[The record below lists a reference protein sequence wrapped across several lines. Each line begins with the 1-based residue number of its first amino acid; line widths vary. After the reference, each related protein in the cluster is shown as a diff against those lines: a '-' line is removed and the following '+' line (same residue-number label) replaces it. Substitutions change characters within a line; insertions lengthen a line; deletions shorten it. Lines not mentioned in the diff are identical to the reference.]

1 MKKVHNGF
9 TIIEVTLFLAIT
21 GLLFLGVTF
30 GVQSSVFRQRFND
43 SVQNFSEFL
52 RNIYAET
59 MNVQNADSG
68 RSKQAI
74 FGKLVTF
81 GEEYNFIGDKVNGEE
96 AFVYDVVGDATSDVG
111 GGGGGILEALS
122 HANADV
128 IIKEEG
134 KVARLAGIVESY
146 KPKWSARIQPAC
158 NAAECLKPI
167 KATLLI
173 VRHPRSG
180 TVYTYVMKNSA
191 IPVNAKMKTPATVN
205 NILKSYLTDA
215 NFKPDP
221 IDFCVNP
228 MGEVQYG
235 SRADVR
241 IKGNSRNSSGIEIFN
256 DVNDNNC
263 K

>member
-21 GLLFLGVTF
+21 ALLFLGVTF

-81 GEEYNFIGDKVNGEE
+81 GEEYNFTGDKVNGEE
-96 AFVYDVVGDATSDVG
+96 AFVG
-111 GGGGGILEALS
+111 GGGGGILKALS
-122 HANADV
+122 DANADV

-158 NAAECLKPI
+158 NAADCLNPI

-191 IPVNAKMKTPATVN
+191 IPINAKMKTPATVN
-205 NILKSYLTDA
+205 SILKSYLTES

-228 MGEVQYG
+228 MGGVQYG

-241 IKGNSRNSSGIEIFN
+241 IKGNSRNSSGIEIIN
-256 DVNDNNC
+256 DVGDNNC